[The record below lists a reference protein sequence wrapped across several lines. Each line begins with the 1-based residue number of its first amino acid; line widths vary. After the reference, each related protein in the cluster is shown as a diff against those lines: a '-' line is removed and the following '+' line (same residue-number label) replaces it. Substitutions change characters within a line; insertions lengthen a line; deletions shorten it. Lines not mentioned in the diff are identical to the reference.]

1 LPIGGSANP
10 LESSVS
16 DLFTAPSPLRQR
28 FRPLWWLG
36 ITYLAISFV
45 TRVVLLVMSG
55 SNVPHTPLNLLYAFG
70 VGLGYDLVTFI
81 YLAWPMVLLLWLV
94 PTRSGRTPPLLRWLL
109 YAVGVTLAGVLC
121 VGALHLIYHA
131 SLKVTWPA
139 ILPFLFV
146 LPLAGFTYTS
156 RAGQWVVYGFGL
168 LLVYALLFIAA
179 SELVFWN
186 EFSVRFN
193 FIAVDYLVYTTEVI
207 GNIRESYPIWR
218 WLALLVVLALV
229 IFFIGRRGLR
239 ARDSGSRLWQ
249 RGKLV
254 LLWLVLT
261 VVSVFAVN
269 GGMKDRTG
277 NTYVD
282 ELAGNGI
289 YQFFA
294 AFRSSHLDYAK
305 FYRTLPDDQAYA
317 RLRELLQTPDATF
330 ISDDPRDLTRA
341 IRHVGPEKHL
351 NVVLISVE
359 SLSGDYLATFGNQQ
373 QLTPYLDSLVDHSV
387 FFDNLYA
394 NGTRTVRGLEALA
407 LSVPPTP
414 GDSLIREHD
423 NEDLFSL
430 AGIFNDRGYQSDFVY
445 GGYGQFDNMNYFF
458 GHNGYRDVDRRDIPK
473 GATIHGQ
480 NVWGVADEDLYTL
493 ALGQMDQI
501 HAEGKPFFLHV
512 MTTSNHRPYTFPDNR
527 VKFPNQ
533 SRAGAVAYT
542 DWAIGDFIRR
552 ARAKPYFDNTVFVIT
567 ADHCAS
573 SAGKTSLPINR
584 YHIPLWIYAPAHFK
598 PERVHRLMG
607 QLDIP
612 PTLLG
617 MLNFSYRTRFF
628 GHDLFALPPEREHA
642 FPGTY
647 EKLGY
652 LQDDVLTIL
661 EPRRRLEQLK
671 PDYATGDATP
681 VQPLRQSLID
691 DAVAYYQV
699 ASEQFASGAMRR
711 RPEDS
716 TKVEPLP
723 APAASVPAPA
733 ASAPAPATSTTVAPP
748 TAGPVAG

>member
-1 LPIGGSANP
+1 VAK
-10 LESSVS
+10 
-16 DLFTAPSPLRQR
+16 LFSPPSPLRER
-28 FRPLWWLG
+28 FRPLWWLAF
-36 ITYLAISFV
+36 TYLAICLA
-45 TRVVLLVMSG
+45 TRIVLLVMSG
-55 SNVPHTPLNLLYAFG
+55 SNVAHTPLNLLYVFG
-70 VGLGYDLVTFI
+70 VGLGYDLVTFV
-81 YLAWPMVLLLWLV
+81 YLAWPLVLFLWLV
-94 PTRSGRTPPLLRWLL
+94 PTRSGAMPPLLRWLL
-109 YAVGVTLAGVLC
+109 YACGVALACFLC
-121 VGALHLIYHA
+121 VTSLHLIYHA
-131 SLKVTWPA
+131 NLKVTWPA

-146 LPLAGFTYTS
+146 LPLAAFTYTS
-156 RAGQWVVYGFGL
+156 RLGQWVLYGFGL
-168 LLVYALLFIAA
+168 LLVYGLLFVAA

-186 EFSVRFN
+186 EFSARFN

-207 GNIRESYPIWR
+207 GNIQESYPVGR
-218 WLALLVVLALV
+218 WLALLVLLAMV
-229 IFFIGRRGLR
+229 VFFVGRRGLR
-239 ARDSGSRLWQ
+239 VQDRGSRLWQ

-269 GGMKDRTG
+269 GGMKDRSA
-277 NTYVD
+277 NNYVN

-305 FYRTLPDDQAYA
+305 FYRTLPDEQAYA
-317 RLRELLQTPDATF
+317 RLRELLQTPDASF

-359 SLSGDYLATFGNQQ
+359 SLSGDYLGTFGNTEH
-373 QLTPYLDSLVDHSV
+373 LTPYLDSLVDQSV
-387 FFDNLYA
+387 FFDRLYA
-394 NGTRTVRGLEALA
+394 NGTRTVRGLEALS

-414 GDSLIREHD
+414 GDSLVREHN

-430 AGIFNDRGYQSDFVY
+430 ASVFNDRGYQSDFVY

-473 GATIHGQ
+473 TATIHGQ

-512 MTTSNHRPYTFPDNR
+512 MTTSNHRPYTFPDDR
-527 VKFPNQ
+527 VKFANHT
-533 SRAGAVAYT
+533 RAGAVAYT

-552 ARAKPYFDNTVFVIT
+552 ARAKPYFNDTVFVIT

-598 PERVHRLMG
+598 PERVDRLMG

-628 GHDLFALPPEREHA
+628 GQDVFQLPPGREHA

-652 LQDDVLTIL
+652 LHDDVLTIL
-661 EPRRRLEQLK
+661 EPRRRLEQLR

-681 VQPLRQSLID
+681 VQPVNQALVD

-699 ASEQFASGAMRR
+699 ASELFASGAMKR
-711 RPEDS
+711 RPADA

-723 APAASVPAPA
+723 PPAPASSAPAPA
-733 ASAPAPATSTTVAPP
+733 ASAP
-748 TAGPVAG
+748 TAL

>member
-1 LPIGGSANP
+1 MAK
-10 LESSVS
+10 
-16 DLFTAPSPLRQR
+16 LFSPPSPLRER
-28 FRPLWWLG
+28 FRPLWWLAF
-36 ITYLAISFV
+36 TYLAICLA
-45 TRVVLLVMSG
+45 TRIVLLVMSG
-55 SNVPHTPLNLLYAFG
+55 SNVAHTPLNLLYVFG
-70 VGLGYDLVTFI
+70 VGLGYDLVTFV
-81 YLAWPMVLLLWLV
+81 YLAWPLVLFLWLV
-94 PTRSGRTPPLLRWLL
+94 PTRSGAMPPLLRWLL
-109 YAVGVTLAGVLC
+109 YACGVALACFLC
-121 VGALHLIYHA
+121 VTSLHLIYHA
-131 SLKVTWPA
+131 NLKVTWPA

-146 LPLAGFTYTS
+146 LPLAAFTYTS
-156 RAGQWVVYGFGL
+156 RLGQWVLYGFGL
-168 LLVYALLFIAA
+168 LLVYGLLFVAA

-207 GNIRESYPIWR
+207 GNIRESYPIGL
-218 WLALLVVLALV
+218 WLTLLAALALV
-229 IFFIGRRGLR
+229 LFALGRRALR
-239 ARDSGSRLWQ
+239 VHDDGSRFWQ
-249 RGKLV
+249 RGKV
-254 LLWLVLT
+254 ALLWLVLT
-261 VVSVFAVN
+261 VVSVAAVN
-269 GGMKDRTG
+269 GGMKDRIG
-277 NTYVD
+277 NNYVN

-289 YQFFA
+289 YQFFN

-305 FYRTLPDDQAYA
+305 FYRTLPDDEAF
-317 RLRELLQTPDATF
+317 RRVREMLKTPEATYL
-330 ISDDPRDLTRA
+330 SDDPRDLTRA
-341 IRHVGPEKHL
+341 IRHSGPEKRL

-359 SLSGDYLATFGNQQ
+359 SLSGDYLGTFGNPDHI
-373 QLTPYLDSLVDHSV
+373 TPYLDSLVGQSL

-414 GDSLIREHD
+414 GDSLLKAHD
-423 NEDLFSL
+423 NENLFSL
-430 AGIFNDRGYQSDFVY
+430 ASIFNDRGYQSDFVY

-542 DWAIGDFIRR
+542 DWAIGDFIKR
-552 ARAKPYFDNTVFVIT
+552 ARAKPYFDDTVFVIT

-598 PERVHRLMG
+598 PERVDRLMG

-628 GHDLFALPPEREHA
+628 GQDVFQLPPGREHA

-652 LQDDVLTIL
+652 LHDDVLTIL
-661 EPRRRLEQLK
+661 EPRRRLEQLR

-681 VQPLRQSLID
+681 VQPVNQALVD

-699 ASEQFASGAMRR
+699 ASELFASGAMKR
-711 RPEDS
+711 RPADA

-723 APAASVPAPA
+723 PPAPASSAPAPA
-733 ASAPAPATSTTVAPP
+733 ASAP
-748 TAGPVAG
+748 TAL